1 MYYLRQNVVL
11 GIYSFLTI
19 YICLCRCAD
28 RIESCIRRTQTAAD
42 AQMPRVHNSSDNQRL
57 PVVPGRSAPPG
68 RRLAGDG
75 RSTWSAPTI
84 RRQPEYRQVN
94 NYERGDDIRRPPNA
108 SAHLLMTSVVTCWLL
123 AATLLHTNLTTYL
136 LR

>member
-1 MYYLRQNVVL
+1 M
-11 GIYSFLTI
+11 
-19 YICLCRCAD
+19 
-28 RIESCIRRTQTAAD
+28 ESCTRTQTAVD
-42 AQMPRVHNSSDNQRL
+42 AQMSIVRNSSEHQRL

-94 NYERGDDIRRPPNA
+94 NYERGDDIERPPA
-108 SAHLLMTSVVTCWLL
+108 SSSHLLMTSLAAMCSLL
-123 AATLLHTNLTTYL
+123 AVALLHTHLTAYL